1 MFIDAALAARIDAGE
16 ARLSSAIARTLQAR
30 GVPVELTPVAGGLS
44 VLAQA
49 GSQVNKVIGAG
60 FVPDDAALAAVEA
73 AWWARGEAVR
83 FEVATLA
90 NPPIHTYLTAR
101 GYQLR
106 GFEHVLTRR
115 LTDAALP
122 ASDVTVE
129 RVGPEDGERWLD
141 VSLAGWGAPDGTGA
155 ATPPHEQGGLRE
167 VFGDFLRTDAIAHYL
182 ASIDGV
188 PAGSG
193 SARYDQDGIAYLVG
207 ASTAPAYRRRG
218 VQRAILNTRLAAARA
233 AGCEL
238 AVVTTDPGSQSQA
251 NVIRAGFAVGYARA
265 VLVRPPPA

>member
-1 MFIDAALAARIDAGE
+1 MFIDAASAARIDAGE
-16 ARLSSAIARTLQAR
+16 ARLSSAIAGTLQAR
-30 GVPVELTPVAGGLS
+30 GVAVEVTPVVGGVS

-49 GSQVNKVIGAG
+49 GSQINKVIGAGFG

-73 AWWARGEAVR
+73 AWWARGEPVR

-90 NPPIHTYLTAR
+90 DPAFSAYLTAR

-115 LTDAALP
+115 LTDAVLP
-122 ASDVTVE
+122 PGDVTVD
-129 RVGPEDGERWLD
+129 RVGPDHGARWLE
-141 VSLAGWGAPDGTGA
+141 VSLAGWGPADGT
-155 ATPPHEQGGLRE
+155 PHEQGGLRE
-167 VFGDFLRTDAIAHYL
+167 VFTDFLRTDAIAHYL
-182 ASIDGV
+182 GSIDGV
-188 PAGSG
+188 AAGSA
-193 SARYDQDGIAYLVG
+193 SARYDPDGIAYLVG
-207 ASTAPAYRRRG
+207 ASTAPGYRRRG
-218 VQRAILNTRLAAARA
+218 VQRAILNARLAAARE

-251 NVIRAGFAVGYARA
+251 NVIRAGFEVGYARA